1 MSADGNEIPSA
12 WRRASISPPDAEVD
26 VDDAIGNPPL
36 ERQSSSTSSIPREW
50 RRASRCSIGE
60 KRGIEFLQ
68 VEEES
73 PKSNA
78 RRPVGAS
85 APSGEVSPGVPE
97 MWKSASAVPP
107 GGEDELSP
115 KRDSFR
121 LRRESVKISK
131 KMGGIDV
138 PDSWLGNRRES
149 EIDRDIADT
158 KEEDDHTKKP

>member
-12 WRRASISPPDAEVD
+12 WRRASISPPGAEVD
-26 VDDAIGNPPL
+26 VDEAVGNPSL
-36 ERQSSSTSSIPREW
+36 ERQNSSTSSIPREW
-50 RRASRCSIGE
+50 RRASLRSVE

-68 VEEES
+68 VGQES

-78 RRPVGAS
+78 RRPGGAS

-115 KRDSFR
+115 KRDSYR
-121 LRRESVKISK
+121 LKRESVKISK

-149 EIDRDIADT
+149 EIDKDIADT
-158 KEEDDHTKKP
+158 NEEDDHTKKP